1 MKKTYLDVVVLKL
14 NQSLV
19 LHLFNVINFLLQ
31 KAKEKDYKG
40 R

>member
-19 LHLFNVINFLLQ
+19 LHLFNVINFFA
-31 KAKEKDYKG
+31 AKG
-40 R
+40 